1 MKSQTTTIPR
11 VVFDRATTPLDHY
24 LQHILATEWAQR
36 RQVWYTY
43 VQISPP
49 DSQSAALVVQLER
62 QMPTPHLDAAE
73 ERVN

>member
-1 MKSQTTTIPR
+1 MKSPTTTIPR

-24 LQHILATEWAQR
+24 LQHILATERAQR

-43 VQISPP
+43 LHISSEQN
-49 DSQSAALVVQLER
+49 DSADLVEQL
-62 QMPTPHLDAAE
+62 QQPMSTPHLDAAE

>member
-1 MKSQTTTIPR
+1 MNPNPTTIPR

-24 LQHILATEWAQR
+24 LQHILATERAQR

-43 VQISPP
+43 LQISPADK
-49 DSQSAALVVQLER
+49 DSADLVEQF
-62 QMPTPHLDAAE
+62 QQPMPMSHLDAAE